1 MGQSSQSRVLSESE
15 ARHLRAGEELAL
27 TEIHRLARHVY
38 ICGKRERQRNN
49 GTYCRHLHLRHHPCF
64 VPLPKKL
71 HEHACALSMRPLTS
85 ARRMLDDFVK
95 NREQTLLRI
104 AAIEEIS
111 ASKKLKT

>member
-1 MGQSSQSRVLSESE
+1 MMN
-15 ARHLRAGEELAL
+15 ELG
-27 TEIHRLARHVY
+27 TSKQYDNCNIFKVSFCPKIPIY
-38 ICGKRERQRNN
+38 RQN
-49 GTYCRHLHLRHHPCF
+49 LHLRHHPCF
-64 VPLPKKL
+64 APLPKKL
-71 HEHACALSMRPLTS
+71 HEHTCTLSMRPLTS